1 MNQSHQ
7 AMMQAEMVAENMN
20 MLRKE
25 WADLWE

>member
-7 AMMQAEMVAENMN
+7 AMMQAEIVEENMA

-25 WADLWE
+25 WRDLWE